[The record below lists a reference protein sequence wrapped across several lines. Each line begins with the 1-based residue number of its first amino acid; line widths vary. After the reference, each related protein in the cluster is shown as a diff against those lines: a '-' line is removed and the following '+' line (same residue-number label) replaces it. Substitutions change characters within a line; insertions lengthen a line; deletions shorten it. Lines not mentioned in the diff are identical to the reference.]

1 MKEPKGK
8 ILYLCADTGIPYW
21 GTKGGSI
28 HMREFVSNLLNRG
41 YDITVV
47 ARGADING
55 QRYKSVMYFDLPPLP
70 DSASGI
76 KPIDPN
82 GDEKASAEMIL
93 FDHNSG
99 IESFIS
105 TLHSRNNFDLIYERY
120 SLFCQAGL
128 HFARANGLP
137 FTLEV
142 NAPLVSEASEYRG
155 LMLKDLA
162 KSVEKRLFAEADH
175 VISVSDEVAGY
186 IKGIAPGAVVSVVP
200 NGVTVERFLNKGGT
214 KDIDLPIERFDDSD
228 YVVGF
233 VGSLKPWHGVD
244 ILIDS
249 FAKLPENGIKSRL
262 LVVGGKGKQKSDLKQ
277 KCRELGLKGRVKFTG
292 SVEHDTIPAFLK
304 MTDVLVAPYPDLSDF
319 YFSALK
325 IFEYMAA
332 GKAIVASSIGQIREI
347 LIHEETALLVP
358 PGDIE
363 ALRDALLRLKNDPNL
378 REKLG
383 ENARAEAMA
392 KHTWNSRLE
401 TISGIFQDLMT
412 GVKTESGKS

>member
-28 HMREFVSNLLNRG
+28 HMREFVSGLLNRG

-47 ARGADING
+47 ARGADLNG
-55 QRYKSVMYFDLPPLP
+55 HKYKSVLYFDLPPLP
-70 DSASGI
+70 DNASGI

-82 GDEKASAEMIL
+82 GGEKASAEMIL
-93 FDHNSG
+93 FDRNSG

-105 TLHSRNNFDLIYERY
+105 KLHSQNNFDLIYERY

-128 HFARANGLP
+128 QFAQTNGLP
-137 FTLEV
+137 FAMEV

-155 LMLKDLA
+155 LILKDLA
-162 KSVEKRLFAEADH
+162 KSVEQRLFTEADH
-175 VISVSDEVAGY
+175 IISVSDEVADY
-186 IKGIAPGAVVSVVP
+186 IKSIAAEARISVIP
-200 NGVTVERFLNKGGT
+200 NGVTVERFLNKGGM

-249 FAKLPENGIKSRL
+249 FAALPKNGIKNRL

-277 KCRELGLKGRVKFTG
+277 RCRELGLKGRVKFTG
-292 SVEHDTIPAFLK
+292 FVEHDTIPAFLE
-304 MTDVLVAPYPDLSDF
+304 MADVLVAPYPDLSDF

-347 LIHEETALLVP
+347 LVNEETALLIP

-363 ALRDALLRLKNDPNL
+363 ALRDALIRLKNDPNL
-378 REKLG
+378 RKKLG
-383 ENARAEAMA
+383 ENARAEAIA
-392 KHTWNSRLE
+392 EHTWSSRLE
-401 TISGIFQDLMT
+401 TVSGIFQDLMA
-412 GVKTESGKS
+412 GAKTESGKL